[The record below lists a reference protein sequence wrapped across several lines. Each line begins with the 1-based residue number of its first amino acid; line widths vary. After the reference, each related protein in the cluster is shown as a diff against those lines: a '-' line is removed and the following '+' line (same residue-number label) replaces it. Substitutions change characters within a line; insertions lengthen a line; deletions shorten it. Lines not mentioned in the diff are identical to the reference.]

1 MDLNEQELIANL
13 KSEDNREK
21 AFKVLVKT
29 YQERLYWHIRKIVMN
44 HDDTD
49 DILQNVY
56 IKVWKNVDGFRED
69 SSLFTWLFR
78 IATNESLSHLQK
90 QKRHSVV
97 SMNEIGDYLSDSL
110 ASDVYFDGD
119 EIQKKLQLAIIQLPE
134 KQRLVFN
141 MKYFDEMKYEEMS
154 EILQTSVGALK
165 ASFHFA
171 VKKIEEFLKEERK

>member
-1 MDLNEQELIANL
+1 MDLNEKELIADL
-13 KSEDNREK
+13 KSGINRDR
-21 AFKVLVKT
+21 AFQLLVKT
-29 YQERLYWHIRKIVMN
+29 YQERLYWHIRKIVLN
-44 HDDTD
+44 HEDAD

-90 QKRHSVV
+90 QRRHSVV
-97 SMNEIGDYLSDSL
+97 SMNEIGDYLAESL
-110 ASDVYFDGD
+110 ESDVYFDGN
-119 EIQKKLQLAIIQLPE
+119 EMEKKLQLAIVQLPD

-154 EILQTSVGALK
+154 EILKTSVGALK

-171 VKKIEEFLKEERK
+171 VKKIEEFLKEDLK

>member
-1 MDLNEQELIANL
+1 MDYNEQELIADL
-13 KSEDNREK
+13 KSDGKREK

-56 IKVWKNVDGFRED
+56 LKVWNNINSFRED

-78 IATNESLSHLQK
+78 IATNESLSHLQR
-90 QKRHSVV
+90 QRRHSVV
-97 SMNEIGDYLSDSL
+97 SINEIGDYLAESL
-110 ASDVYFDGD
+110 ESDVYFEGD
-119 EIQKKLQLAIIQLPE
+119 EIQKQLQLAIIQLPE

-141 MKYFDEMKYEEMS
+141 MKYYDEMKYEEMS
-154 EILQTSVGALK
+154 DILKTSVGALK

-171 VKKIEEFLKEERK
+171 VKKIEKFIEEERK

>member
-13 KSEDNREK
+13 KSDKQKEK

-29 YQERLYWHIRKIVMN
+29 YQERLYWHIRKIVMS

-49 DILQNVY
+49 DIMQNVY
-56 IKVWKNVDGFRED
+56 LKVWKNIDGFRED

-78 IATNESLSHLQK
+78 IATNESLSHLQR
-90 QKRHSVV
+90 QRRHSVV
-97 SMNEIGDYLSDSL
+97 SINEIGDYLAESL
-110 ASDVYFDGD
+110 ESDVYFEGD

-141 MKYFDEMKYEEMS
+141 MKYYDEMKYEEMS
-154 EILQTSVGALK
+154 DILKTSVGALK

-171 VKKIEEFLKEERK
+171 VKKIEKFIEEERK

>member
-1 MDLNEQELIANL
+1 MDLDEKELIANL
-13 KSEDNREK
+13 KSEGNREM
-21 AFKVLVKT
+21 AFQKLVKT

-90 QKRHSVV
+90 QRRHSVV
-97 SMNEIGDYLSDSL
+97 SMNEISDYLTDSL
-110 ASDVYFDGD
+110 ESDVYFDGD

-134 KQRLVFN
+134 KQRIVFN
-141 MKYFDEMKYEEMS
+141 MKYFDELKYEEMS

>member
-1 MDLNEQELIANL
+1 MDLNEKELIASL
-13 KSEDNREK
+13 KSGNNREQ
-21 AFKVLVKT
+21 AFQLLVKT

-44 HDDTD
+44 HDDAD

-56 IKVWKNVDGFRED
+56 IKVWNNVDGFRED

-78 IATNESLSHLQK
+78 IATNESLSHLQRER
-90 QKRHSVV
+90 RHSLV
-97 SMNEIGDYLSDSL
+97 SSNEISDFLAESL
-110 ASDVYFDGD
+110 ESDVYFDGD
-119 EIQKKLQLAIIQLPE
+119 EMAKKLQLAIIQLPD

-154 EILQTSVGALK
+154 AILKTSVGALK

-171 VKKIEEFLKEERK
+171 VKKIEEFIKEDLK